1 MLDIVFGSSGQSL
14 PEEGLRVA
22 LQGAA
27 LSGTLYFAYPLFDDV
42 DGQNSADALLV
53 SEEHGLVLFDL
64 QAPPEG
70 TLERDE
76 WIELIQ
82 DRQDE
87 IYRNIQAKLLQN
99 KELVRRR
106 ELVVKPEIITVLP
119 ELQNNDGLDG
129 VLVGTP
135 DSVLGLLNTFDP
147 LPMEHERALNASVQ
161 RISTIKPKLKRDNV
175 KTTNSYGAI
184 VRDIEKNIA
193 NLDAWQKKSAIAYP
207 EGPQRIRGLAGS
219 GKTIVLAL
227 KAAYLHA
234 RHPDWDI
241 AVTYYSRSLHQQ
253 FRDLI
258 RRFMFETKRDEP
270 DWSKIHVMHCWG
282 SKREPGLYS
291 EVAKSR
297 GIEPLTW
304 GTANRKYGDQSFDG
318 ACNEIISAVGDVDM
332 PEPLYDAV
340 LIDEAQDL
348 PSSFFK
354 LVFSATKKPRRIVWA
369 YDELQ
374 NLGDYS
380 MASPADLFGND
391 SYGNPRVV
399 LENQPDRPPQDIILP
414 VCYRNTPWALAT
426 AHGLGFGVYRA
437 ALDKDVTPLV
447 QMFDEPSLWEEIGY
461 ECLTRNLGLG
471 NQVSLARKADCSPDY
486 YSDPTKRLI
495 EPDDAVK
502 FESFGS
508 SHEQAAWIAAE
519 IAKDISERELLHRDI
534 LIILPNAWTSK
545 SEYSILAGALRKH
558 GIASHLAGVTSSRD
572 EVFLDN
578 SIAVTHIYRAKGNEA
593 PMVYVANSNECYDG
607 FQLAKKRNT
616 LFTAITRSRAWVRVC
631 GCGSKSERLVD
642 EFKKVVDAEFRLDF
656 AYPTVEQI
664 QRIRRIHRDRSESE
678 QRKINKKVSDFSDVL
693 ELIRNGELSTDALPD
708 EFLEQ
713 LRSIIP
719 EDQG

>member
-1 MLDIVFGSSGQSL
+1 VLDIVFGSSGQSV
-14 PEEGLRVA
+14 PESNLRVA
-22 LQGAA
+22 LQDAN
-27 LSGTLYFAYPLFDDV
+27 LSGTLYFSYPLFDDV

-64 QAPPEG
+64 QAPAKG
-70 TLERDE
+70 AYDRDT
-76 WIELIQ
+76 WIELVQ

-87 IYRNIQAKLLQN
+87 IYRNIQGKLLQN
-99 KELVRRR
+99 KELMRRR
-106 ELVVKPEIITVLP
+106 ELVVKPEIVTVLP
-119 ELQNNDGLDG
+119 SLQTPVDLDE

-135 DSVLGLLNTFDP
+135 DNILEIVKTFAP
-147 LPMEHERALNASVQ
+147 LPMQHDRALNASIQ

-175 KTTNSYGAI
+175 QTANSYGAI

-234 RHPDWDI
+234 RHPDWHI

-270 DWSKIHVMHCWG
+270 DWTKIHVMHCWG

-291 EVAKSR
+291 EVAAQR

-304 GTANRKYGDQSFDG
+304 GAANRRYGDQAFDG
-318 ACNEIISAVGDVDM
+318 ACNEILSAVGDVDM
-332 PEPLYDAV
+332 PNPLYDAV

-354 LVFSATKKPRRIVWA
+354 LVFSATKNPRRIVWA

-380 MASPADLFGND
+380 MASPAELFGND
-391 SYGNPRVV
+391 ANGNPRVA

-426 AHGLGFGVYRA
+426 AHGLGFGVYRTA
-437 ALDKDVTPLV
+437 SDKDATPLV

-461 ECLTRNLGLG
+461 ECVTKNLGLG
-471 NQVSLARKADCSPDY
+471 NQVSLARNPDCSPDY
-486 YSDPTKRLI
+486 YSDPAKRLI
-495 EPDDAVK
+495 EPADAVN
-502 FESFGS
+502 FQSFANAL
-508 SHEQAAWIAAE
+508 EQADWIASE
-519 IAKDISERELLHRDI
+519 IAHDIGDRELLHRDV

-545 SEYSILAGALRKH
+545 SEYGVLASALRKH
-558 GIASHLAGVTSSRD
+558 GIASHLAGVNSSRD

-593 PMVYVANSNECYDG
+593 PMVYVANSHECYDG
-607 FQLAKKRNT
+607 LQLAKKRNT

-631 GCGSKSERLVD
+631 GCGAKSERLAA
-642 EFKKVVDAEFRLDF
+642 EFAQVSNAGFRLDF
-656 AYPTVEQI
+656 AYPTVDQI
-664 QRIRRIHRDRSESE
+664 QHIRRIHRDRSESE
-678 QRKINKKVSDFSDVL
+678 QRKINKKVSEFSDVI
-693 ELIRNGELSTDALPD
+693 ELIRSGELSADSLPE

-719 EDQG
+719 EDQ

>member
-1 MLDIVFGSSGQSL
+1 MLDIVFGSSGQSV
-14 PEEGLRVA
+14 PEANLRVA
-22 LQGAA
+22 LQDAN
-27 LSGTLYFAYPLFDDV
+27 LSGTLYFSYPLFDDV

-64 QAPPEG
+64 QAPAEG
-70 TLERDE
+70 SSDRES
-76 WIELIQ
+76 WIGLLQ

-87 IYRNIQAKLLQN
+87 IYRNIQGKLLQN
-99 KELVRRR
+99 KELMRRR
-106 ELVVKPEIITVLP
+106 ELVVKPEIVTVLP
-119 ELQNNDGLDG
+119 ELLAPVDLDD

-135 DSVLGLLNTFDP
+135 DSVLAIISDFAP
-147 LPMEHERALNASVQ
+147 LPMEHERALNASIQ

-175 KTTNSYGAI
+175 QTTNSYGAI

-234 RHPDWDI
+234 RHPEWHI

-253 FRDLI
+253 FLDLI

-291 EVAKSR
+291 EVAAQR

-304 GTANRKYGDQSFDG
+304 GTANRRYGEQAFDG

-332 PEPLYDAV
+332 PNPMYDAV

-354 LVFSATKKPRRIVWA
+354 LVFSATKNPRRIVWA

-380 MASPADLFGND
+380 MASPAELFGND
-391 SYGNPRVV
+391 TNGNPRVT

-426 AHGLGFGVYRA
+426 AHGLGFGVYRTA
-437 ALDKDVTPLV
+437 SDKDATPLV

-461 ECLTRNLGLG
+461 ECVTRNLGLG
-471 NQVSLARKADCSPDY
+471 NQVSLVRKPDCSPDY
-486 YSDPTKRLI
+486 YSDPAKRLI
-495 EPDDAVK
+495 EPADAVQ
-502 FESFGS
+502 F
-508 SHEQAAWIAAE
+508 Q
-519 IAKDISERELLHRDI
+519 L
-534 LIILPNAWTSK
+534 ILP
-545 SEYSILAGALRKH
+545 H
-558 GIASHLAGVTSSRD
+558 
-572 EVFLDN
+572 
-578 SIAVTHIYRAKGNEA
+578 
-593 PMVYVANSNECYDG
+593 
-607 FQLAKKRNT
+607 
-616 LFTAITRSRAWVRVC
+616 
-631 GCGSKSERLVD
+631 
-642 EFKKVVDAEFRLDF
+642 
-656 AYPTVEQI
+656 
-664 QRIRRIHRDRSESE
+664 
-678 QRKINKKVSDFSDVL
+678 
-693 ELIRNGELSTDALPD
+693 
-708 EFLEQ
+708 
-713 LRSIIP
+713 
-719 EDQG
+719 